1 MPKISIVY
9 VIYNKN
15 RQKDGSINVKLRF
28 TFNRRPAVFSTSI
41 FVQEDDL
48 VKQRPGEENKAREIK
63 NLRIRRKVEDLIR
76 EYEDA
81 ANEFD
86 PYLFPDWTVTEVA
99 KYLDKI
105 VHKDSFRLSFV
116 EFGNK
121 FIEIKDKSSHQ
132 AALNYKAAL
141 SSFCEFLGV
150 HDFDI
155 SRITSAKM
163 REYEN
168 WLKEKFG
175 DNARAV
181 SLYTSSIA
189 AIHKAARL
197 KFNSEELD
205 ELNIKNP
212 FEYYKP
218 PKQPKAQHRNLEPG
232 IIQGMIDNYPSLKG
246 QERLAIGAFLLSFA
260 LMGMNTPDLYE
271 CLYPDKGVI
280 HYFRHKTRS
289 RREDKAEMYIKI
301 PECIA
306 PLWEEYSDKSKK
318 RAFNFH
324 FRYSSFKNMEDAEK
338 DGMAKYKKRIGFDGR
353 LTMYSARHTWATIAR
368 SAKCNVPMSV
378 IDDCLVH
385 VGQHQVGD
393 VYAKKDYTVLWNANE
408 TVLSQLCWAPLQH

>member
-9 VIYNKN
+9 VVYNKN
-15 RQKDGSINVKLRF
+15 RHKDGSINVKLRF
-28 TFNRRPAVFSTSI
+28 TYNRRPAVFGTSI

-48 VKQRPGEENKAREIK
+48 VKQRAGEENKSREIK

-81 ANEFD
+81 SNEFD

-116 EFGNK
+116 DFGRGFVAEKENT
-121 FIEIKDKSSHQ
+121 SHQ

-141 SSFCEFLGV
+141 SSFSDFLGV
-150 HDFDI
+150 KDFDI

-168 WLKEKFG
+168 WLREKYG
-175 DNARAV
+175 ENARAV
-181 SLYTSSIA
+181 SLYTSGIA

-212 FEYYKP
+212 FDYYTP
-218 PKQPKAQHRNLEPG
+218 PKQPKSRHRNVDPG
-232 IIQGMIDNYPSLKG
+232 IIQGMIDSYQSLKG
-246 QERLAIGAFLLSFA
+246 QERLAVGAFLLSFA
-260 LMGMNTPDLYE
+260 LMGMNTPDVYE
-271 CLYPDKGVI
+271 CSYPVKGVI

-289 RREDKAEMYIKI
+289 RREVHAEMFVRIPDCIK
-301 PECIA
+301 
-306 PLWEEYSDKSKK
+306 PLWEEYSDKSRK

-324 FRYSSFKNMEDAEK
+324 FRYASYKNMQDAEK
-338 DGMAKYKKRIGFDGR
+338 DGMAKYRKRIGFDGS

-368 SAKCNVPMSV
+368 SAKCNITMSI

-393 VYAKKDYTVLWNANE
+393 IYAKKDYSVLWEANE
-408 TVLSQLCWAPLQH
+408 KVLWRYDGID